1 MDAESN
7 AVQRAEFYPFR
18 STSKTQR
25 ATFSEMGF
33 KTKLTQKPCG
43 NPAEMRTE
51 MNQTEEFLIQMAL
64 TYVSMKLAAS
74 GISPQT
80 KADGLNFIAAGQV
93 FMADLQKSA

>member
-1 MDAESN
+1 
-7 AVQRAEFYPFR
+7 
-18 STSKTQR
+18 
-25 ATFSEMGF
+25 
-33 KTKLTQKPCG
+33 
-43 NPAEMRTE
+43 